1 MGQNGGVR
9 SPRAILSV
17 NMPPLRWKSSPPSA
31 PTERPL
37 RHPGS
42 LTARLARLG
51 KVTVDV
57 LKSRSHLASR
67 DEAEGLGLPRPGL
80 RLYVRRVCV
89 RLDGKP
95 AVLAESVA
103 TLKGVTGPWK
113 GLRRLG
119 NRPLAALLWS
129 DPRIRR
135 GPFQYVRLPASHPL
149 MRQSW
154 VKTPLPA
161 RRSCFWLHGQPL
173 LVMEAFVGLPWHQ
186 AGLMPRRRQW
196 LAHGM
201 ERETA

>member
-1 MGQNGGVR
+1 MAGPDR
-9 SPRAILSV
+9 PAPPML
-17 NMPPLRWKSSPPSA
+17 PLRWKLSPSSS

-51 KVTVDV
+51 RVTVDV
-57 LKSRSHLASR
+57 LKSRARPASR
-67 DEAEGLGLPRPGL
+67 DEAAGLGLPRPGM

-103 TLKGVTGPWK
+103 TLDGIAGPWK
-113 GLRRLG
+113 GLRHLG

-135 GPFQYVRLPASHPL
+135 GPFQYARLPARHPL
-149 MRQSW
+149 MGQPW
-154 VKTPLPA
+154 VDGALPA
-161 RRSCFWLHGQPL
+161 RRSCFWLDGQPL
-173 LVMEAFVGLPWHQ
+173 LVTEAFVGLPWRE
-186 AGLMPRRRQW
+186 AGLLPRRRHW
-196 LAHGM
+196 MLGKW
-201 ERETA
+201 

>member
-1 MGQNGGVR
+1 M
-9 SPRAILSV
+9 L
-17 NMPPLRWKSSPPSA
+17 PPHWKPSPPSA
-31 PTERPL
+31 PAERPL

-51 KVTVDV
+51 RVTVDV
-57 LKSRSHLASR
+57 LKSRSHPASQ
-67 DEAEGLGLPRPGL
+67 DEAEGLGLSRPGL

-89 RLDGKP
+89 RMNGKP

-103 TLKGVTGPWK
+103 TLKGVAGPWK

-135 GPFQYVRLPASHPL
+135 GPFQYARLPTGHPL
-149 MRQSW
+149 MRQPW
-154 VKTPLPA
+154 IKGPLPA

-173 LVMEAFVGLPWHQ
+173 LVMETFVGLPWRP
-186 AGLMPRRRQW
+186 AGLLPRRRQW
-196 LAHGM
+196 MLGK
-201 ERETA
+201 

>member
-1 MGQNGGVR
+1 M
-9 SPRAILSV
+9 L
-17 NMPPLRWKSSPPSA
+17 PLHWKFSPPS
-31 PTERPL
+31 PTTEHPL

-51 KVTVDV
+51 RVTVDV
-57 LKSRSHLASR
+57 LKSRSRPASR
-67 DEAEGLGLPRPGL
+67 DEAEGLGLSRPGL

-103 TLKGVTGPWK
+103 TLKGVAGPWK

-135 GPFQYVRLPASHPL
+135 GPFQYARLPTGHPL
-149 MRQSW
+149 MRQPGIED
-154 VKTPLPA
+154 TLPA
-161 RRSCFWLHGQPL
+161 RRSCFWLRGQPL
-173 LVMEAFVGLPWHQ
+173 LVMEAFIGLPWRQ
-186 AGLMPRRRQW
+186 TGLLPRRRQW
-196 LAHGM
+196 LA
-201 ERETA
+201 EKQV

>member
-1 MGQNGGVR
+1 MAAYG
-9 SPRAILSV
+9 SPFPPM
-17 NMPPLRWKSSPPSA
+17 NMLPLHWKSSPPRA

-42 LTARLARLG
+42 LTARLAALG

-57 LKSRSHLASR
+57 LKSRSHPAGR
-67 DEAEGLGLPRPGL
+67 DEAEGLGLPRSGL

-89 RLDGKP
+89 RLNGKP

-103 TLKGVTGPWK
+103 TLKGVAGPWK
-113 GLRRLG
+113 RLRQLG

-135 GPFQYVRLPASHPL
+135 GPFQYARLPRSHPL
-149 MRQSW
+149 MRQPW
-154 VKTPLPA
+154 LNEETLPA

-173 LVMEAFVGLPWHQ
+173 LVMEAFIGLPWRP
-186 AGLMPRRRQW
+186 AGPLPRRRQW
-196 LAHGM
+196 LAGKTGP
-201 ERETA
+201 R